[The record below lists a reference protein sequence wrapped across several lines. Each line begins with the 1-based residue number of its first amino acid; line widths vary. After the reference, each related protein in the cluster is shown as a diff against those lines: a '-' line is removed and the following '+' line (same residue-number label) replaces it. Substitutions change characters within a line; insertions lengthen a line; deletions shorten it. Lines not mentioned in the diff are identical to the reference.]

1 MFTLEHSLRGT
12 NCMQTTARLSLFY
25 FIKLCLNNVI
35 LTTSNVSAIETMKK
49 ILNCWR
55 NYGELNIVVS
65 YPPLFEKVNKNDFYL
80 IYTPNNVTCV
90 KIKI

>member
-12 NCMQTTARLSLFY
+12 NCMQTTTRLSLFY

-55 NYGELNIVVS
+55 NYGELNIVIS
-65 YPPLFEKVNKNDFYL
+65 YSQLLGKLNKNDFYL
-80 IYTPNNVTCV
+80 IYTKECHLC
-90 KIKI
+90 